1 MKTSDSQ
8 SELIK
13 ALFAAQG
20 EFPIVPKTKKGQAG
34 NRSFLYAPLEDIRDL
49 VQPILR
55 KHGLLLTNSTEG
67 HSLITRLEHVAS
79 GQWREGSMP
88 MNAEHANMQAYG
100 IETTYRR
107 RYAYPMILGLMTE
120 EDTDG
125 DGSKVV
131 DQPSKEAVA
140 KIMGLSS
147 VKELTALFKS
157 MPEKERAP
165 LVPTFTARRKALE
178 AA

>member
-1 MKTSDSQ
+1 MKTSDTQ
-8 SELIK
+8 SKLLN
-13 ALFAAQG
+13 ALFTAQG
-20 EFPIVPKTKKGQAG
+20 EFPIIPKTKKGQAG

-49 VQPILR
+49 VQPVLR
-55 KHGLLLTNSTEG
+55 KHSLLLTQSTEG
-67 HSLITRLEHVAS
+67 HTLITRLEHVPS
-79 GQWREGSMP
+79 GEWREGSMP

-107 RYAYPMILGLMTE
+107 RYGYPMILGLMTE

-125 DGSKVV
+125 DGSKAA

-140 KIMGLSS
+140 KIMALPS
-147 VKELTALFKS
+147 VKELALLFKS